1 MKRRGRCFDP
11 KFKCWISSDKARSVF
26 GDGKY
31 RLLEAIEQKGSL
43 TEACKSLVISYR
55 KAWGDLRKLEGS
67 VGVAFLER
75 HRGGREGGHTTLT
88 NEGKIWVKAYSRF
101 RSKIESA
108 VTGAY
113 EKHIQELLEAR
124 KDK

>member
-1 MKRRGRCFDP
+1 MKGRGRRFYP
-11 KFKCWISSDKARSVF
+11 RFKCWISSDKARGVF

-31 RLLEAIEQKGSL
+31 RLLEAIDRNGSL
-43 TEACKSLVISYR
+43 TEACKSLGISYR

-88 NEGKIWVKAYSRF
+88 DEGKKWIRAYSRF
-101 RSKIESA
+101 RSKVECV
-108 VTGAY
+108 VTAAY
-113 EKHIQELLEAR
+113 EKHIQGLLEAR
-124 KDK
+124 KDN